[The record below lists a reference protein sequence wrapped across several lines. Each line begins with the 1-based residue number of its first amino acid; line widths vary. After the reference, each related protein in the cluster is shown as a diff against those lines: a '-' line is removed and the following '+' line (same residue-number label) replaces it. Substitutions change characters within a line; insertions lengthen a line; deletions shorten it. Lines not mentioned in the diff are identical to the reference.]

1 MLELDGF
8 HQSQLGIAFVFEQK
22 CNSPKICNLKILTTA
37 LITLSSAVSAF
48 LSEEEPTAPVFP
60 FSNILPYILPHG
72 PQWGHRI
79 LSNYSRIAHLM
90 LFAQERGTTYLDSL
104 VLYFLLSVWINLDF
118 HHPLAILPSFTLIFD
133 LKAGCGTDSWPPDY
147 TS

>member
-37 LITLSSAVSAF
+37 LISLSSAISAF
-48 LSEEEPTAPVFP
+48 LSEEEPTALP

-72 PQWGHRI
+72 PQWGQRI
-79 LSNYSRIAHLM
+79 LLNYSRIAHLM
-90 LFAQERGTTYLDSL
+90 LFAQKEELLIWTVLFCISCSL
-104 VLYFLLSVWINLDF
+104 
-118 HHPLAILPSFTLIFD
+118 
-133 LKAGCGTDSWPPDY
+133 CG
-147 TS
+147 